1 MQPRKHEDAEGCIR
15 CFHRAL
21 IARARPAAPATSS
34 GAATARR
41 SFLRIIF
48 ALAGGVTVVRSVR
61 LPPSLKLRRTAVAL
75 AEAVS
80 QTPDRQ
86 GPPERGHHVPVSPPW
101 TEPAPAATTG
111 AFR

>member
-21 IARARPAAPATSS
+21 IARARPAAPATPS

-75 AEAVS
+75 AEAGS
-80 QTPDRQ
+80 QTADRQ
-86 GPPERGHHVPVSPPW
+86 RPPGSRHHRRLSPPC
-101 TEPAPAATTG
+101 TT
-111 AFR
+111 